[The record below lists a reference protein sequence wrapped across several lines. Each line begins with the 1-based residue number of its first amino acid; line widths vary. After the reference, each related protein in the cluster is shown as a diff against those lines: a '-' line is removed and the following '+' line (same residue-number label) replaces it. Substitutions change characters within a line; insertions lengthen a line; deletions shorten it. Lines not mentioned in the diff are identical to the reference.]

1 MARLPRDKKKKTYSG
16 IVDKV
21 ITKGLILG
29 YYMPIVVCVYVKFL
43 YDGYKQTTRKQTKCD
58 K

>member
-1 MARLPRDKKKKTYSG
+1 MARLPRDKKKRTYSDV
-16 IVDKV
+16 VDKV

-29 YYMPIVVCVYVKFL
+29 YYMPVIGYIYVKFL
-43 YDGYKQTTRKQTKCD
+43 YNAYKQTTRKQTKYD